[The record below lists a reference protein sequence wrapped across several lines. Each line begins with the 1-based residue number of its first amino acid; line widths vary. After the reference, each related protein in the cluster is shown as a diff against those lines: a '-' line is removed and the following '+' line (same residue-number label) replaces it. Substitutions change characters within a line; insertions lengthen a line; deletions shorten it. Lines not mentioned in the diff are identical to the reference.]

1 MRSDAPVID
10 QLTIREITVFLKD
23 TDSWKSDVSR
33 TRFPGAALGKTLESE
48 WGLALHIESR
58 KGTEA
63 RRYLLDFGFT
73 PDVYANNLELM
84 KIDLG
89 EVDALMRPLDP
100 LKGLSVAPG
109 ITADCRL
116 PNRVHGMA
124 AGDSNRSRSCA
135 SVAYT

>member
-1 MRSDAPVID
+1 MPLPLRSDAPVIE

-23 TDSWKSDVSR
+23 TDSWSDVSR

-109 ITADCRL
+109 NHC
-116 PNRVHGMA
+116 
-124 AGDSNRSRSCA
+124 
-135 SVAYT
+135 

>member
-1 MRSDAPVID
+1 MSRSKRALLSLPWHSPYHAIVQRMPLPLRSDAPVID

-23 TDSWKSDVSR
+23 TDSWSDVSR

-109 ITADCRL
+109 NHC
-116 PNRVHGMA
+116 
-124 AGDSNRSRSCA
+124 
-135 SVAYT
+135 

>member
-1 MRSDAPVID
+1 M
-10 QLTIREITVFLKD
+10 
-23 TDSWKSDVSR
+23 
-33 TRFPGAALGKTLESE
+33 
-48 WGLALHIESR
+48 ALHIESR

-109 ITADCRL
+109 NHC
-116 PNRVHGMA
+116 
-124 AGDSNRSRSCA
+124 
-135 SVAYT
+135 